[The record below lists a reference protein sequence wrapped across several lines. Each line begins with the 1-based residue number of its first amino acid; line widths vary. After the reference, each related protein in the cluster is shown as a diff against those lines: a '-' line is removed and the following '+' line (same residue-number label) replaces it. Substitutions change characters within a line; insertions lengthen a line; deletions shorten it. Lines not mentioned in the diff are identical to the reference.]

1 MTQTLEQLALVTGG
15 RLVLGAGC
23 PASREVAGRVA
34 LPGEQSNEAAVYW
47 SLNKSDAKQTEQQA
61 WATGKGLVTETPPRN
76 VPAGCWALVVGDA
89 RRALH
94 AWARHQR
101 DLHGRKVLAV
111 VGEHDAGL
119 AQSLLAAALGLEC
132 AASGGDAD
140 ARLCADL
147 TSLTPVQHTAIAAI
161 PAIDAERLAILAR
174 PTIALCL
181 TGGAVGG
188 STGGAWT
195 EAATRWRTLLS
206 SLPSQTLPIL
216 PGDDLACRRAA
227 SERSERV
234 LFVGRGGDCDL
245 VANRVACRDG
255 KLTFQVENQTFG
267 LATWGR
273 HRLAPALAAIAVA
286 RELGQSLSETADALA
301 AWVDPAGPAV
311 LEPTGVLTI
320 GPVRTPEY
328 RAALAMLREVSA
340 VGRRVVVCGQDEEH
354 AAPRMRRRMGQLA
367 VLDCGADLVVAY
379 GEHSDEVARGAR
391 KAGLPADRAVVCQ
404 DVEEA
409 RRFALRALR
418 PGDTVLL
425 HGPENA
431 WRDEQPARQVSA
443 SRAA

>member
-15 RLVLGAGC
+15 RLMLGAGC

-34 LPGEQSNEAAVYW
+34 LPGEPGNEAAVYW
-47 SLNKSDAKQTEQQA
+47 SLNKSDAKQIEQQA
-61 WATGKGLVTETPPRN
+61 WAAQSGLVTETPPRSL
-76 VPAGCWALVVGDA
+76 PAGCWALVVSDA

-101 DLHGRKVLAV
+101 DLYGRKVLAV
-111 VGEHDAGL
+111 IGEHDAVL
-119 AQSLLAAALGLEC
+119 TQSLLAAALGLDST
-132 AASGGDAD
+132 ASVVADAD
-140 ARLCADL
+140 ARLCAEL
-147 TSLTPVQHTAIAAI
+147 TSLTPMQHTAIVMI
-161 PAIDAERLAILAR
+161 PAVDAERLVALAR
-174 PTIALCL
+174 PTIILGVTSSA
-181 TGGAVGG
+181 
-188 STGGAWT
+188 ST
-195 EAATRWRTLLS
+195 EAATRWQRLLS
-206 SLPSQTLPIL
+206 SLPSQTLSIL
-216 PGDDLACRRAA
+216 PGDDPACRRAA
-227 SERSERV
+227 SERSERA

-245 VANRVACRDG
+245 VASRVACREG
-255 KLTFQVENQTFG
+255 KLTFQVENQAFE

-273 HRLAPALAAIAVA
+273 HRLAPALAAIAAA
-286 RELGQSLSETADALA
+286 RELGQSLSETAEALET
-301 AWVDPAGPAV
+301 WIDPTGPAV

-409 RRFALRALR
+409 RRFAQRALR

-431 WRDEQPARQVSA
+431 WRNEQPARQVSA
-443 SRAA
+443 RRAA